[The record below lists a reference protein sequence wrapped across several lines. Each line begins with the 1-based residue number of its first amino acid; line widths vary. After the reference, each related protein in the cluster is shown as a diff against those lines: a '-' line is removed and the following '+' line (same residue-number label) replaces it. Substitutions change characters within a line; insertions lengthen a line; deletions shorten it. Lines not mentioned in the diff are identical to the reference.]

1 MPEKLATI
9 KVRNQIQF
17 KPLGGGQTEVSF
29 VAENLTYDEKI
40 KLRAALETAGEVLTL
55 ALSKFRQKRSL
66 NANNYAWALLQK
78 LAEERGQTKEEV
90 YREFIKQYGIFRPVT
105 VNKEAAETLKYI
117 WQNNGLGWVVEETGR
132 TDKSVDLL
140 MYYGSSTYNTRQM
153 SRLLDAIVDDC
164 QQCGIET
171 LPPEQIEEMKRMW
184 ERERKP

>member
-1 MPEKLATI
+1 MDKLVTL
-9 KVRNQIQF
+9 KVKNSISF
-17 KPLGGGQTEVSF
+17 KALESGETEVSF
-29 VAENLTYDEKI
+29 VVDKMNYSEKTNV
-40 KLRAALETAGEVLTL
+40 RAALEGAGEALSLV
-55 ALSKFRQKRSL
+55 LSKFRQKRSL
-66 NANNYAWALLQK
+66 NANNYAWVLLQK

-105 VNKEAAETLKYI
+105 VNKEAAETLEYI
-117 WQNNGLGWVVEETGR
+117 WQKNGLGWVVEETGR

-164 QQCGIET
+164 KQCGIET
-171 LPPEQIEEMKRMW
+171 LPPEQIEEMKRTW

>member
-1 MPEKLATI
+1 MDKLVTL
-9 KVRNQIQF
+9 KVKNSISF
-17 KPLGGGQTEVSF
+17 KALESGETEVSF
-29 VAENLTYDEKI
+29 VVDKMNYSEKTHV
-40 KLRAALETAGEVLTL
+40 RAALEGAGEALSLV
-55 ALSKFRQKRSL
+55 LSKFRQKRSL
-66 NANNYAWALLQK
+66 NANNYAWVLLQK

-105 VNKEAAETLKYI
+105 VNKEAAETLEYI
-117 WQNNGLGWVVEETGR
+117 WQKNGLGWVVEETGR
-132 TDKSVDLL
+132 TDESVDLL

-171 LPPEQIEEMKRMW
+171 LPPEQIEEMKRTW

>member
-1 MPEKLATI
+1 MDKLVTL
-9 KVRNQIQF
+9 KVKNSISF
-17 KPLGGGQTEVSF
+17 KALESGETEVSF
-29 VAENLTYDEKI
+29 VVDKMNYSENTHV
-40 KLRAALETAGEVLTL
+40 RAALEGAGEALSLV
-55 ALSKFRQKRSL
+55 LSKFRQKRSL
-66 NANNYAWALLQK
+66 NANNYAWVLLQK

-105 VNKEAAETLKYI
+105 VNKEAAETLEYI
-117 WQNNGLGWVVEETGR
+117 WQKNGLGWVVEETGR
-132 TDKSVDLL
+132 TDESVDLL

-171 LPPEQIEEMKRMW
+171 LPPEQIEEMKRTW

>member
-1 MPEKLATI
+1 MDKLATL
-9 KVRNQIQF
+9 KVKNSISF
-17 KPLGGGQTEVSF
+17 KALESGETEICF
-29 VAENLTYDEKI
+29 VVDKLTYSEKNHV
-40 KLRAALETAGEVLTL
+40 RAALEGAGEALSLV
-55 ALSKFRQKRSL
+55 LSKFRQKRSL
-66 NANNYAWALLQK
+66 NANNYAWVLLQK

-105 VNKEAAETLKYI
+105 VNKEAAETLEYI

-164 QQCGIET
+164 KQCGIET
-171 LPPEQIEEMKRMW
+171 LPPEQLEEMKRMW
-184 ERERKP
+184 KREG

>member
-1 MPEKLATI
+1 MDKLVTL
-9 KVRNQIQF
+9 KVKNSISF
-17 KPLGGGQTEVSF
+17 KALESGETEVSF
-29 VAENLTYDEKI
+29 VVDKLTYSEKNHV
-40 KLRAALETAGEVLTL
+40 RAALETAGEVLTL

-105 VNKEAAETLKYI
+105 VNKEAAETLEYI
-117 WQNNGLGWVVEETGR
+117 WQKNGLGWVAEETGR
-132 TDKSVDLL
+132 TDESVDLL

-164 QQCGIET
+164 KQCGIET
-171 LPPEQIEEMKRMW
+171 LPPEQLEEMKRTW